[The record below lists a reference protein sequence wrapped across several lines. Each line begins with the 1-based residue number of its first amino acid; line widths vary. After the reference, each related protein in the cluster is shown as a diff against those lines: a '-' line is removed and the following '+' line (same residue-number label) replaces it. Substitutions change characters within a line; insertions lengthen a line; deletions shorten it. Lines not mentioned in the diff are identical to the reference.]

1 MEEMY
6 SLSIDIHWWGVLGL
20 LAVIGWNMFW
30 LLKSGNIVRYAKRM
44 RVAMPVSASLIAL
57 LIFTGAVMM
66 AAKHLSFTLEN
77 VVMIL
82 FSIALIVMEAKR
94 YKSLKRSNIEKFSA
108 LQSYKTKAFKLLGT
122 ELLLTLLI
130 TGWMLL

>member
-20 LAVIGWNMFW
+20 LAVIGWNLFW
-30 LLKSGNIVRYAKRM
+30 LLRSGNIVRYARRM
-44 RVAMPVSASLIAL
+44 RIAMPVSASLIAL

-66 AAKHLSFTLEN
+66 AAKHLSFTTEN
-77 VVMIL
+77 VVMIV

-94 YKSLKRSNIEKFSA
+94 YKLLKRSNIEKHSA
-108 LQSYKTKAFKLLGT
+108 LQSYKTKAFKILGA

>member
-20 LAVIGWNMFW
+20 LAVIGWNLFW
-30 LLKSGNIVRYAKRM
+30 LLRSGNIIRYARRM
-44 RVAMPVSASLIAL
+44 RIAMPVSASLIAL

-66 AAKHLSFTLEN
+66 AAKHLSFTTEN
-77 VVMIL
+77 VVMIV

-94 YKSLKRSNIEKFSA
+94 YKLLKRSNIEKHSA
-108 LQSYKTKAFKLLGT
+108 LQNYKTKGFKILGT